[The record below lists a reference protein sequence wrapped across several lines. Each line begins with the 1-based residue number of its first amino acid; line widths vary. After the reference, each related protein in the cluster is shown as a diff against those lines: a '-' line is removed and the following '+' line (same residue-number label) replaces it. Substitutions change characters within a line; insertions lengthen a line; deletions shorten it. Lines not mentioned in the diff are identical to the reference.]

1 MITFHLNFLLS
12 NQINMYLSYSKGEYD
27 ECEWT
32 GWLDQDNPSGYGDY
46 EPVPEGCKVQKYKV
60 QEVSGGTIYD
70 DVSDMSQ
77 CLIHSPY
84 IACINGHQGSD
95 CHEIGPINPTLSP
108 LHNDDFRN
116 LITEQKYC
124 RDYRVNYC
132 CGKPKPKCYCCPPE
146 LPVNEC
152 QDTGCKAYLNGLG
165 ECVDVT
171 NPAWDDLNYIF
182 DLSQVIQGTPTAE
195 LCSSSLDT
203 SCCRCMKMK
212 TCKDNGCEASFGGNG
227 KHSTLFCI
235 L

>member
-1 MITFHLNFLLS
+1 M
-12 NQINMYLSYSKGEYD
+12 
-27 ECEWT
+27 
-32 GWLDQDNPSGYGDY
+32 
-46 EPVPEGCKVQKYKV
+46 

-70 DVSDMSQ
+70 NVSGMSQ
-77 CLIHSPY
+77 CLIDSPY
-84 IACINGHQGSD
+84 VACINSHQGED
-95 CHEIGPINPTLSP
+95 CVTLLEPVGPTLAPP
-108 LHNDDFRN
+108 LRAESNMIPNHD
-116 LITEQKYC
+116 QCK
-124 RDYRVNYC
+124 DYKVKYC

-171 NPAWDDLNYIF
+171 NPAWDDLDYTF
-182 DLSQVIQGTPTAE
+182 DLSKAVQGKPAAD

-203 SCCRCMKMK
+203 SCCRCMKIK

-235 L
+235 FQIYFLSKGPSIEDVCKFSRFLTPPSSVVTFLLLAIGKFDKFLTPPPLKNANI